1 MTILSLFDGIGVTAQ
16 ALKKLNIPVEKYYA
30 SEIDPYAIKVAMLNH
45 PDIIQLGDIR
55 TIKGGD
61 LPPIDLLIFGFP
73 CQDLSSIGKGAG
85 LNGERSGL
93 FYEALRL
100 LAEVKPKHFIAENV
114 ASMPLSERNKI
125 SALLG
130 VEPIMINSA
139 LFASG
144 QCRKRLFWCNF
155 KVTLPT
161 DQGIK
166 LQDIITNGFV
176 DRDKSHALLTNQL
189 PETEVGLERYL
200 FKSTGQLVFKEKYF
214 AELDKPTKLVRFKNM
229 QKLKLNKA
237 DKCYKNGVFRHISV
251 NEAEALQ
258 TLPQDYTAGISKSQR
273 FKCLGNSFTCDVIA
287 HLLSFIKIENQI

>member
-1 MTILSLFDGIGVTAQ
+1 MF
-16 ALKKLNIPVEKYYA
+16 EKYYA

-55 TIKGGD
+55 TIKGVD
-61 LPPIDLLIFGFP
+61 LPLIDLLVFGFP

-100 LAEVKPKHFIAENV
+100 LAEVKPKYFIAENV

-125 SALLG
+125 SELLG

-155 KVTLPT
+155 KVAQPT

-200 FKSTGQLVFKEKYF
+200 YKSTGQLVFKEKYF
-214 AELDKPTKLVRFKNM
+214 AELDKPVPNPFKE
-229 QKLKLNKA
+229 KTT
-237 DKCYKNGVFRHISV
+237 ISY
-251 NEAEALQ
+251 
-258 TLPQDYTAGISKSQR
+258 TLPETYAKAQLVFHNSQGKLIQSVELTGNGEGQLNVFADDLTSGIYTYTLVVDGKIIQTK
-273 FKCLGNSFTCDVIA
+273 KM
-287 HLLSFIKIENQI
+287 IKQ